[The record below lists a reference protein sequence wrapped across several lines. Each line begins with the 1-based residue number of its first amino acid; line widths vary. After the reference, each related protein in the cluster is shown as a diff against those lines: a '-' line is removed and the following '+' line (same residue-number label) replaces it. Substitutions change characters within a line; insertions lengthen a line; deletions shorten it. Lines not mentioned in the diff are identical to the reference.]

1 MRGGIQARLTLFF
14 ICLAAIPSLIVGIVL
29 AWGNY
34 VVQQRQAL
42 ELQREVA
49 RRVSAQVSA
58 FFEKLE
64 SQFRGVGESEGLPK
78 LERKRQ
84 IAILSALRHQS
95 RDVFDELTLLD
106 KDGRELVQ
114 LTRLRLTPVLGDR
127 SRADEFI
134 YPKTRGRIYYSPIDF
149 EEATGEPLI
158 TVALPVYDFRT
169 GGFQGVLAAR
179 VRIKRVWE
187 LIASIPVSRGQDV
200 YIVDVNGRVIAHRNP
215 SVVLRNTNFNPGNRN
230 GIRPGLS
237 GTSVVLA
244 VETARLGDQEFNVVA
259 EQAVSEALTLAFG
272 SLYTAVPVILAA
284 IAAAIGLGVL
294 VVRKIVGPIRMM
306 ADTAQA
312 ISAGDLSRQ
321 VEVTSRDEV
330 GELAKAFNSMT
341 AQLHASLSEL
351 EWYFTN
357 ALDLLCIADKDG
369 RFRRLNKEWENA
381 LGYPIEEVKG
391 RSFIDFV
398 HPDDKERSM
407 ASFARLRE
415 KGEVRDFINRCV
427 RKDGG
432 FRWIEWRSFSY
443 GDIIYAAAR
452 DITKRKQDEDEIH
465 RLNLSLEVRVAERT
479 AQLEETN
486 KELQSFA
493 YSIAHDLRAPL
504 RAINGYTHIIFDKY
518 GDTLSEDVKNVFSIV
533 QNEALHMDQLITSL
547 LDLSR
552 IGRYSLKP
560 ETLDMGSMVRSA
572 FQAVMSTQARTGI
585 ELRLGELPGA
595 TGDPSLIGQVWT
607 NLLSNAV
614 KFSTKAERAL
624 ICVEGSIRENEIVYG
639 VRDNGIGFDMRYAG
653 KLFGI
658 FQRLHSIKEFE
669 GNGIGLAL
677 VHRIISM
684 HGGRVW
690 AEGEVGKGAVFS
702 FSLPRAVPF
711 HTVR

>member
-1 MRGGIQARLTLFF
+1 MRGGIRARLTFF
-14 ICLAAIPSLIVGIVL
+14 FVCLATIPSLVVGVVL
-29 AWGNY
+29 AWENY

-42 ELQREVA
+42 DLQREVA
-49 RRVSAQVSA
+49 RRVSAQILA
-58 FFEKLE
+58 FFGELE
-64 SQFRGVGESEGLPK
+64 SALRVVGESEGLPK

-84 IAILSALRHQS
+84 ISVLSALRLQS
-95 RDVFDELTLLD
+95 GNAFDELILLD
-106 KDGRELVQ
+106 DDGRERIY
-114 LTRLRLTPVLGDR
+114 LTRLHLTPALGDR
-127 SRADEFI
+127 SEAEEFI
-134 YPKTRGRIYYSPIDF
+134 AAKASGGIYYSPVSF

-158 TVALPVYDFRT
+158 TIAMPLFDVRT
-169 GGFQGVLAAR
+169 GRLQGVLVCK
-179 VRIKRVWE
+179 VRIKRVWD

-215 SVVLRNTNFNPGNRN
+215 SVVLRNTNFDPGNRS

-244 VETARLGDQEFNVVA
+244 VETAHLGKQEFNVVA
-259 EQAVSEALTLAFG
+259 EQAVSEALTLAFS
-272 SLYTAVPVILAA
+272 SLYVTVPVILAA

-294 VVRKIVGPIRMM
+294 IVRKIVGPIRMM

-357 ALDLLCIADKDG
+357 ALDLLCISDKDG
-369 RFRRLNKEWENA
+369 RFRRLNKEWENT

-391 RSFIDFV
+391 RNLFDFV
-398 HPDDKERSM
+398 HPEDRERSV

-427 RKDGG
+427 HKDGG

-452 DITKRKQDEDEIH
+452 DITKRKQDEDEIR
-465 RLNLSLEVRVAERT
+465 RLNESLEERVAERT
-479 AQLEETN
+479 AQLAATN
-486 KELQSFA
+486 RELQSFA

-518 GDTLSEDVKNVFSIV
+518 GTALSEDVKRIFSIV
-533 QNEALHMDQLITSL
+533 QKEALHMDQLITSL

-572 FQAVMSTQARTGI
+572 FEGVMTTQARTGI
-585 ELRLGELPGA
+585 ELRVGELPEA
-595 TGDPSLIGQVWT
+595 TGDPSLLSQVWT

-614 KFSTKAERAL
+614 KFSAKTERAL
-624 ICVEGSIRENEIVYG
+624 ICVEGSIQENELVYS

-658 FQRLHSIKEFE
+658 FQRLHSPKEFE

-690 AEGEVGKGAVFS
+690 AEGETGKGAAFS
-702 FSLPRAVPF
+702 FSLPRALM
-711 HTVR
+711 TSAR